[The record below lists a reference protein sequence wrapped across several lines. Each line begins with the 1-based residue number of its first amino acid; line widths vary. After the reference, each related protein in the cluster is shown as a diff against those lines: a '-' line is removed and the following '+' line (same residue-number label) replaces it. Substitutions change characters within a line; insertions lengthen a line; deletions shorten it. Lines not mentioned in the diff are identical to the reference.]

1 MSFVMKDDEALDVLN
16 IGFLGAE
23 AEVSEAR
30 CDPNLVKEFGL

>member
-1 MSFVMKDDEALDVLN
+1 MKDDEALDLN
-16 IGFLGAE
+16 ISFLGAE